1 MLYEVRR
8 TPALLERVG
17 SPSPTLRPDRLSVV
31 QVHALRRGLPWTPG
45 TLSLHFTALR
55 RFLRWAGNP
64 LANDA
69 EVWSVPGG
77 VPTHRRWLRSEDLA
91 GLFRESVGPERLL
104 VSLEGFNGLRRIEV
118 LRLRWPDVDL
128 AARRLRVLGKGRNGG
143 KWRVIPMFPATEKEL
158 RAARDRAGQPPP
170 EGPVLGLARTG
181 ADRLLQRAVNRS
193 GLAQAGVRVSHHDLR
208 RTFGR
213 LANDAGMDL
222 VQLKN
227 LYGHASMDQ
236 TVHYIGLDEDRMRE
250 GLDRLARL
258 IDPLLNRRRGKR
270 TGAPGSGAGPPE
282 LTNDRGRPP
291 PRAST
296 RAAAPDGTTLDEPA
310 GDGSPRGP
318 YRRQG
323 RARPARSR
331 AARSA
336 APRPE

>member
-1 MLYEVRR
+1 MVYEVRR

-17 SPSPTLRPDRLSVV
+17 NPSPLLRPDRFSSAQV
-31 QVHALRRGLPWTPG
+31 QAMRRGLPWAPG

-64 LANDA
+64 LANDP
-69 EVWSVPGG
+69 EVWTVPAG
-77 VPTHRRWLRSEDLA
+77 VPTHRRWLRPEDLA
-91 GLFRESVGPERLL
+91 RLYRASVGAERVL

-128 AARRLRVLGKGRNGG
+128 PARRLRVLGKGMNGG

-158 RAARDRAGQPPP
+158 RVARDRVSTPRL
-170 EGPVLGLARTG
+170 EGPVVGLARTG
-181 ADRLLQRAVNRS
+181 ADLLLQRAAIRS
-193 GLAQAGVRVSHHDLR
+193 GLAQEGIRVSHHDLR

-258 IDPLLNRRRGKR
+258 IDPFLKSGRGMR
-270 TGAPGSGAGPPE
+270 GS
-282 LTNDRGRPP
+282 
-291 PRAST
+291 
-296 RAAAPDGTTLDEPA
+296 
-310 GDGSPRGP
+310 
-318 YRRQG
+318 
-323 RARPARSR
+323 
-331 AARSA
+331 
-336 APRPE
+336 APR